1 MGRGLPMRPD
11 RQRSDRQRSD
21 RQRSEPRRSERQR
34 RGDWAEQHALEQ
46 LQRRGWR
53 LLDRQWR
60 CRWGELDLVVVKGRR
75 LLLVEVKARSG
86 PGLDGCGSGALG
98 ALKRRRLQHAWACWL
113 AAHPAWGDAPVEMVA
128 ALVPLPPARAPVRW
142 LRLEV

>member
-1 MGRGLPMRPD
+1 MRSR
-11 RQRSDRQRSD
+11 RQQ
-21 RQRSEPRRSERQR
+21 
-34 RGDWAEQHALEQ
+34 RGDWAERYALVL

-60 CRWGELDLVVVKGRR
+60 CRWGELDLVVAKGRR

-86 PGLDGCGSGALG
+86 LGRDGGGTAALG
-98 ALKRRRLQHAWACWL
+98 ASKRRRLQDAWACWL
-113 AAHPAWGDAPVEMVA
+113 AAHPSWDGAPVEMVA
-128 ALVPLPPARAPVRW
+128 ALVPLPPARSPVRW

>member
-1 MGRGLPMRPD
+1 MGDRGRPV
-11 RQRSDRQRSD
+11 RAESQGSL
-21 RQRSEPRRSERQR
+21 RQR
-34 RGDWAEQHALEQ
+34 RGDWAERYALE
-46 LQRRGWR
+46 LLRRRGWR

-60 CRWGELDLVVVKGRR
+60 CRWGELDLVVCKGRR

-86 PGLDGCGSGALG
+86 PGPDGGGRGALG
-98 ALKRRRLQHAWACWL
+98 APKRHRLMHAWACWL

-142 LRLEV
+142 LRLEL